1 MREQYGREREWE
13 RFGHNNNTLREDG
26 KMREGRPSFILGKE
40 KLPLLDA
47 FQVST
52 HEQE

>member
-1 MREQYGREREWE
+1 MREQCGREREWE
-13 RFGHNNNTLREDG
+13 RFGQNNNTLREDG
-26 KMREGRPSFILGKE
+26 EMRVRGPSFILGKA

-52 HEQE
+52 LKQE